1 MTTNAFI
8 FSWDIYGVEAIVPI
22 SQYEHIERDNTMR
35 RLREEKPIIDPMN
48 GILKS
53 LMLRAKFNPQRHYEI
68 YAIDCSE
75 EMTEEFWTK
84 QWEEYP
90 QETADLIRERGHR
103 LYSDRAGQRE
113 VVIK

>member
-22 SQYEHIERDNTMR
+22 SQYEHIGRDNTMR
-35 RLREEKPIIDPMN
+35 VLREEKPIIDPMN

-53 LMLRAKFNPQRHYEI
+53 LMLRARFNPERHYEI

-75 EMTEEFWTK
+75 EMTEEFWNK

-90 QETADLIRERGHR
+90 QETADLIRERGHK
-103 LYSDRAGQRE
+103 LYSDRAGKRE